1 LCSLTGRYDNPI
13 PTRFLAPIDCLKIPA
28 LESVSSQGKRN
39 KAFAVIKS
47 DMEEKERRRKKENS
61 KVSRD
66 KKT

>member
-1 LCSLTGRYDNPI
+1 MKNIVKKDTADN
-13 PTRFLAPIDCLKIPA
+13 CQ

-66 KKT
+66 KKTSA